1 MSKTKTTLAEKCK
14 KVQVT
19 IKTYSGIK
27 ADTEAKRELADNK
40 NANASLVNVS
50 KHLFDRTFLKEPTK
64 IGKQFRNNVIYKRT
78 LPWID
83 ADDRVLG
90 EGKNYV
96 AGTHRRVKSSEWRLL
111 PSEQLEWF
119 EKQVKEYKKKFDDAV
134 DEIITG
140 YENAIEEAEQKH
152 TGLGDLF
159 DRLDYPSV
167 DDLRARYIFEYDKND
182 INEFNSRDIRV
193 HVDEEVRENI
203 VATELAKERS
213 IKRNADSHTAKKLVV
228 LVENLANR
236 LDAFDPK
243 NPSKNP
249 LRNSSFDNLR
259 DLLDVVDDYLL
270 TDDDNLK
277 KTITTLRKDIVK
289 AKSQG
294 DLKKDGKTRKA
305 TVKKLRKAE
314 KEIKISDTAKGLF

>member
-1 MSKTKTTLAEKCK
+1 M
-14 KVQVT
+14 
-19 IKTYSGIK
+19 
-27 ADTEAKRELADNK
+27 
-40 NANASLVNVS
+40 
-50 KHLFDRTFLKEPTK
+50 
-64 IGKQFRNNVIYKRT
+64 
-78 LPWID
+78 
-83 ADDRVLG
+83 
-90 EGKNYV
+90 
-96 AGTHRRVKSSEWRLL
+96 L
-111 PSEQLEWF
+111 PSEQIEWF
-119 EKQVKEYKKKFDDAV
+119 EQQVKEYKKRFFDEV
-134 DEIITG
+134 DKIING
-140 YENAIEEAEQKH
+140 YEDAIEVAEQKH

-159 DRLDYPSV
+159 NRLDYPSV
-167 DDLRARYIFEYDKND
+167 DDLRARYIFENEVGI
-182 INEFNSRDIRV
+182 INEFNSNDIRV

-259 DLLDVVDDYLL
+259 DLLDVVENYLL

-277 KTITTLRKDIVK
+277 KTIKTLQKDIAK
-289 AKSQG
+289 AKSQD